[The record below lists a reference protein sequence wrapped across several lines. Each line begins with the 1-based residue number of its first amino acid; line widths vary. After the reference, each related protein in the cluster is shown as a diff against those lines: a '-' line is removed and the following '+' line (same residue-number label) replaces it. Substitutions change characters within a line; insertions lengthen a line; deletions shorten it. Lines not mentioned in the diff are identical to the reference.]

1 MGVPKEIVFAIPYI
15 ITVIVLLAF
24 SKRSMAPAN
33 DGIPFDKTK
42 R

>member
-1 MGVPKEIVFAIPYI
+1 MGVPKEVVFAMPYV
-15 ITVIVLLAF
+15 ITIVVLLAF
-24 SKRSMAPAN
+24 SKHNLAPAN

>member
-1 MGVPKEIVFAIPYI
+1 MGVPKEVVFAIPYI
-15 ITVIVLLAF
+15 ITIVVLLAF
-24 SKRSMAPAN
+24 SKRSLAPAH

>member
-1 MGVPKEIVFAIPYI
+1 MGIPREVVFAIPYI
-15 ITVIVLLAF
+15 ITVGVLLAF
-24 SKRSMAPAN
+24 SKRALAPAH